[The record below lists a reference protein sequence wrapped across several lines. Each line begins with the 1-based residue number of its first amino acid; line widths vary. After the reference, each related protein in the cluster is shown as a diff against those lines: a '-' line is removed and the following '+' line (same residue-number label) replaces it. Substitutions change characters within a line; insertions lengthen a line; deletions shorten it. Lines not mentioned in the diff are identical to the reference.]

1 MEFRRWCYILRGVVV
16 VLGRAEVNE
25 ARGKQ
30 IDVAGLFSSESSS
43 QLSMALGARD
53 ARIIDIYS

>member
-1 MEFRRWCYILRGVVV
+1 M